1 MSDDQ
6 ENTRGE
12 PYRILVVEDEES
24 LAEGIAENLV
34 FEGYAVEIAPDG
46 LLAIDRLR
54 NDEWDLVLLDV
65 MLPGM
70 DGFTICETARAEG
83 IETPILFLTAKGGT
97 GDRIRGLEAGGD
109 DYLSKPFA
117 LKELLL
123 RVAAILRR
131 SSWYA
136 APPPNQ
142 TAQSEQVEQE
152 RTATLAFGGNHI
164 DFKTYCG
171 KAWDGSEQHL
181 THKEALILK
190 CLADR
195 TGEIVSREEI
205 LEQVWGYEIFPSTR
219 TIDNFIVRLRKRFE
233 REPEA
238 PRHFHTQ
245 RGVGYRF
252 TKEEDAATPPPHPP
266 NGS

>member
-1 MSDDQ
+1 MSDTNQ
-6 ENTRGE
+6 GT
-12 PYRILVVEDEES
+12 YRILVVEDEES
-24 LAEGIAENLV
+24 LAEGIAENLQL
-34 FEGYAVEIAPDG
+34 EGYETEIAPDG
-46 LLAIDRLR
+46 LHAMERIRAGT
-54 NDEWDLVLLDV
+54 WDLILLDI

-70 DGFTICETARAEG
+70 DGYTICQTARSEG
-83 IETPILFLTAKGGT
+83 IEIPVLFLTAKGST

-131 SSWYA
+131 KSWYLKPEDA
-136 APPPNQ
+136 AG
-142 TAQSEQVEQE
+142 
-152 RTATLAFGGNHI
+152 ATLSFGGNTI
-164 DFKTYCG
+164 DFKTYQG

-195 TGEIVSREEI
+195 TGQIVSREEI

-252 TKEEDAATPPPHPP
+252 TCAPADDAPRT
-266 NGS
+266 

>member
-1 MSDDQ
+1 MSNSMRATDEQ
-6 ENTRGE
+6 
-12 PYRILVVEDEES
+12 PFRILVVEDEES
-24 LAEGIAENLV
+24 LAEGISENLV
-34 FEGYAVEIAPDG
+34 IEGYHTEIAPDG
-46 LLAIDRLR
+46 IRAMERVR
-54 NDEWDLVLLDV
+54 KGEWDLILLDV
-65 MLPGM
+65 MLPGI
-70 DGFTICETARAEG
+70 DGFTICENARKEG
-83 IETPILFLTAKGGT
+83 IQTPILFLTAKGGV

-131 SSWYA
+131 KSWYSTPVA
-136 APPPNQ
+136 AEGLE
-142 TAQSEQVEQE
+142 SEAAKSTIE
-152 RTATLAFGGNHI
+152 FGGNFF
-164 DFKTYCG
+164 DFKTYKG
-171 KAWDGSEQHL
+171 TAWDGSEQQL

-190 CLADR
+190 CLSDR
-195 TGEIVSREEI
+195 LGEIVSREEI

-233 REPEA
+233 REPES

-252 TKEEDAATPPPHPP
+252 TTDEDIVAPAPRTPNP
-266 NGS
+266 S

>member
-1 MSDDQ
+1 MSKTTPTTNDLAF
-6 ENTRGE
+6 
-12 PYRILVVEDEES
+12 RILVVEDEES
-24 LAEGIAENLV
+24 LAEGISENLEL
-34 FEGYAVEIAPDG
+34 EGYQTEIAANGIQAMERVRTGD
-46 LLAIDRLR
+46 
-54 NDEWDLVLLDV
+54 WDLILLDV

-70 DGFTICETARAEG
+70 DGFTICQNARKEG
-83 IETPILFLTAKGGT
+83 IQTPILFLTAKGGI

-131 SSWYA
+131 KSWYA
-136 APPPNQ
+136 APLGS
-142 TAQSEQVEQE
+142 TAESASITSSTIE
-152 RTATLAFGGNHI
+152 FGGNEF
-164 DFKTYCG
+164 DFKTYRG
-171 KAWDGSEQHL
+171 KAWDGSEQQL

-190 CLADR
+190 CLSDR

-233 REPEA
+233 RVPEA

-252 TKEEDAATPPPHPP
+252 TKDEDIVGPAPRTPNP
-266 NGS
+266 S

>member
-1 MSDDQ
+1 
-6 ENTRGE
+6 
-12 PYRILVVEDEES
+12 
-24 LAEGIAENLV
+24 
-34 FEGYAVEIAPDG
+34 
-46 LLAIDRLR
+46 
-54 NDEWDLVLLDV
+54 
-65 MLPGM
+65 M
-70 DGFTICETARAEG
+70 DGYTICQTARSEG
-83 IETPILFLTAKGGT
+83 IEIPVLFLTAKGST

-131 SSWYA
+131 KSWYLKPEDA
-136 APPPNQ
+136 AG
-142 TAQSEQVEQE
+142 
-152 RTATLAFGGNHI
+152 ATLSFGGNTI
-164 DFKTYCG
+164 DFKTYQG

-195 TGEIVSREEI
+195 TGQIVSREEI

-252 TKEEDAATPPPHPP
+252 TCAPADDAPRT
-266 NGS
+266 

>member
-1 MSDDQ
+1 MSDTNQ
-6 ENTRGE
+6 GT
-12 PYRILVVEDEES
+12 YRILVVEDEES
-24 LAEGIAENLV
+24 LAEGIAENLQL
-34 FEGYAVEIAPDG
+34 EGYETEIAPDG
-46 LLAIDRLR
+46 LHAMERIRAGT
-54 NDEWDLVLLDV
+54 WDLILLDV

-70 DGFTICETARAEG
+70 DGYTICQTARSEG
-83 IETPILFLTAKGGT
+83 IEIPVLFLTAKGST

-131 SSWYA
+131 KSWYLKPEDA
-136 APPPNQ
+136 AG
-142 TAQSEQVEQE
+142 
-152 RTATLAFGGNHI
+152 ATLSFGGNTI
-164 DFKTYCG
+164 DFKTYQG

-195 TGEIVSREEI
+195 TGQIVSREEI

-252 TKEEDAATPPPHPP
+252 TCAPADDAPRT
-266 NGS
+266 

>member
-1 MSDDQ
+1 MSDTNQ
-6 ENTRGE
+6 GT
-12 PYRILVVEDEES
+12 YRILVVEDEES
-24 LAEGIAENLV
+24 LAEGIAENLQL
-34 FEGYAVEIAPDG
+34 EGYETEIAPDG
-46 LLAIDRLR
+46 LHAMERIRAGT
-54 NDEWDLVLLDV
+54 WDLILLDV

-70 DGFTICETARAEG
+70 DGYTICQTARSER
-83 IETPILFLTAKGGT
+83 IEIPVLFLTAKGST

-131 SSWYA
+131 KSWYLKPEDA
-136 APPPNQ
+136 AG
-142 TAQSEQVEQE
+142 
-152 RTATLAFGGNHI
+152 ATLSFGGNTI
-164 DFKTYCG
+164 DFKTYQG

-195 TGEIVSREEI
+195 TGQIVSREEI

-252 TKEEDAATPPPHPP
+252 TCAPADDAPRT
-266 NGS
+266 

>member
-1 MSDDQ
+1 MS
-6 ENTRGE
+6 NTNQGT
-12 PYRILVVEDEES
+12 YRILVVEDEES
-24 LAEGIAENLV
+24 LAEGISENLQL
-34 FEGYAVEIAPDG
+34 EGYETEIAPDG
-46 LLAIDRLR
+46 LLALERVRADA
-54 NDEWDLVLLDV
+54 WDLILLDV

-70 DGFTICETARAEG
+70 DGYTICQTARSEG
-83 IETPILFLTAKGGT
+83 IQTPILFLTAKGST

-131 SSWYA
+131 KSWYLEPKEA
-136 APPPNQ
+136 A
-142 TAQSEQVEQE
+142 TAPL
-152 RTATLAFGGNHI
+152 TFGGNTV
-164 DFKTYCG
+164 DFKTYHG
-171 KAWDGSEQHL
+171 TAWDGSEQHL

-195 TGEIVSREEI
+195 TGQIVSREEI

-252 TKEEDAATPPPHPP
+252 TSDPADDTPRT
-266 NGS
+266 

>member
-1 MSDDQ
+1 MSDTNQ
-6 ENTRGE
+6 GT
-12 PYRILVVEDEES
+12 YRILVVEDEES
-24 LAEGIAENLV
+24 LAEGIAENLQL
-34 FEGYAVEIAPDG
+34 EGYETEIAPDG
-46 LLAIDRLR
+46 LLAMERIRAGT
-54 NDEWDLVLLDV
+54 WDLILLDV

-70 DGFTICETARAEG
+70 DGYTICQTARTEG
-83 IETPILFLTAKGGT
+83 IEIPVLFLTAKGST

-123 RVAAILRR
+123 RVGAILRR
-131 SSWYA
+131 KSWYLQ
-136 APPPNQ
+136 PDEE
-142 TAQSEQVEQE
+142 SG
-152 RTATLAFGGNHI
+152 ATLSFAGNTI
-164 DFKTYCG
+164 DFKTYQG

-195 TGEIVSREEI
+195 TGQIVSREEI

-252 TKEEDAATPPPHPP
+252 TSDPADDAPRT
-266 NGS
+266 